1 MDATEEPISWIAAVL
16 IMLGVGSLLVASG
29 FLVIGIAQRAAD
41 GRLGPN
47 RWAGTR
53 TRTTRS
59 SPEAWQA
66 AHLAALPPSILAG
79 RVFILSA
86 AFGMLGVVS
95 GDPETSVAIWGVVIG
110 VGVLV
115 ATATLL
121 YGAWIAQQTAKRY
134 VAEHT

>member
-1 MDATEEPISWIAAVL
+1 MDGTQEPLSWLAAVL
-16 IMLGVGSLLVASG
+16 IMLGTGALLVASG
-29 FLVIGIAQRAAD
+29 ILVIRVAQRTAD

-79 RVFILSA
+79 RLFAGSA
-86 AFGMLGVVS
+86 GLGMLGVVS
-95 GDPETSVAIWGVVIG
+95 GDPETSIAIWGVVIG

-115 ATATLL
+115 ATAILL

-134 VAEHT
+134 VAEHG

>member
-1 MDATEEPISWIAAVL
+1 MDGTQEPLSWLAAVL
-16 IMLGVGSLLVASG
+16 IMSGTGALLVASG

-47 RWAGTR
+47 GWAGTR
-53 TRTTRS
+53 ARTTRS

-66 AHLAALPPSILAG
+66 AHLAALPPSVLAG
-79 RVFILSA
+79 RMFIGCAVL
-86 AFGMLGVVS
+86 GMLGVVS
-95 GDPETSVAIWGVVIG
+95 GDPETSIAIWGVVIG

-115 ATATLL
+115 ATAVLL
-121 YGAWIAQQTAKRY
+121 YGAWIAQQAAKRY